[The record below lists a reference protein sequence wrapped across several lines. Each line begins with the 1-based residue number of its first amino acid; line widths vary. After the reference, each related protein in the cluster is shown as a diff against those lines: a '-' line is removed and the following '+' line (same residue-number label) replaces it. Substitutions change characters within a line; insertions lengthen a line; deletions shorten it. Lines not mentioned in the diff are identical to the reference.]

1 MPSTLS
7 PVRLA
12 LAEVGGGTRGSA
24 NGELGTAAGIPAASA
39 PVVAS
44 AATEGE
50 KDMVLRRGA
59 HEIDVPRSIG
69 YFGGIAAAVAV
80 GLLEPPLG
88 VFIAAVPFIKML
100 TRPRSPNPFRFVG
113 LMAEGAAQPVGSS
126 GQGTIRLA
134 GEVDE

>member
-1 MPSTLS
+1 MPTD
-7 PVRLA
+7 
-12 LAEVGGGTRGSA
+12 
-24 NGELGTAAGIPAASA
+24 
-39 PVVAS
+39 
-44 AATEGE
+44 GE

-59 HEIDVPRSIG
+59 LEIDVPRSIG

-100 TRPRSPNPFRFVG
+100 THPSSPNPFRFVG

-126 GQGTIRLA
+126 GEGTVRLA
-134 GEVDE
+134 GEADE